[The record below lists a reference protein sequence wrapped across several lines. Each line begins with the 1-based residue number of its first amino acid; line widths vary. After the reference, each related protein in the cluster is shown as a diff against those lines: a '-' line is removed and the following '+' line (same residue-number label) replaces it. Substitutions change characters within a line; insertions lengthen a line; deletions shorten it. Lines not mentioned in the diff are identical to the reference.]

1 MQLIQDLKIGSF
13 LPASCEESPDF
24 CCTKS
29 KNGFPGGAFPLALAN
44 EEELVEIA
52 SFRSGGRMQERL
64 LSMGLCLGDEIVVI
78 QKQHGGAV
86 LIEKAG
92 NRYVLGGGMAL
103 KIQVNR
109 KRDGKNIG

>member
-1 MQLIQDLKIGSF
+1 MQLTQNLKTGSF
-13 LPASCEESPDF
+13 LSGSSEDKPVYCR
-24 CCTKS
+24 TKC
-29 KNGFPGGAFPLALAN
+29 KNGFCGGAFPLALAN